1 MLFVSSSSHPVK
13 LSTWSLRLAERC
25 WPNRNTRHQFVHTC
39 YLLFRLKFPEGAPIN
54 EEGGF
59 TSKEDDDIKQIF
71 PDGQKRLNIVEDQR
85 THQSSPR
92 AYEATWEAKSTW
104 LPEKIIKVGKK
115 LSLHLWS
122 HTRTSRSVAASWA
135 SPGTQGASSWW
146 TSQGE
151 PVRIHRWQPVVFDD
165 VHLDFWEVAA
175 LVAHKLGSGEHFFQS
190 VKDIRPKE
198 VSAKIIKVF
207 AVGDDPLERL
217 NLLFHRSAMV
227 VYLVQHIN
235 YSSTEEDCGVVK
247 VVHETEK
254 FAFSPVQP
262 FNCYFPPVYCQTK
275 LSHAKGSVFLR
286 FRH

>member
-1 MLFVSSSSHPVK
+1 MKKEGLRAKKMTISNKSFLTVK
-13 LSTWSLRLAERC
+13 RDSTLLRIKELTSPHQGR
-25 WPNRNTRHQFVHTC
+25 TRPHG
-39 YLLFRLKFPEGAPIN
+39 R
-54 EEGGF
+54 
-59 TSKEDDDIKQIF
+59 
-71 PDGQKRLNIVEDQR
+71 
-85 THQSSPR
+85 QSQHDC
-92 AYEATWEAKSTW
+92 
-104 LPEKIIKVGKK
+104 LEKIIKVGTK

-227 VYLVQHIN
+227 VDLVQHIN

-286 FRH
+286 LRHWVPQSWRFGRITFKCKA